1 LKDSRNRDGDMDRL
15 VRSLIV
21 GIAAFTIDYLA
32 AQLKDQAKARVAL
45 LVNGYK
51 MDDYSDD
58 VLEELR

>member
-15 VRSLIV
+15 VGSPIV